1 MPRSIME
8 HRFSEVPRANIP
20 RSTFDRNHGI
30 KFTMDADYLVP
41 FYVDEILPG
50 DTVQMNANYVVKAA
64 SPTVTPVLDNMY
76 FDTHWFFVPNR
87 LVWDNWEK
95 FQGAQD
101 DPGDSIDFTVPV
113 ISGANTV
120 QAGDVADYMG
130 LPIGFTESQL
140 SVNALPFRGLRLIW
154 NEWYRDQNLQNSLT
168 VNTDDGPD
176 TASGAGGLPSKR
188 GKRHDYFTSA
198 LPWPQKGTAV
208 SLPLIGQ
215 APVSGIGIE
224 STGVTSTWASG
235 TYYRQTAPLGNK
247 TVNTG
252 EAYWAPDTNVT
263 GVIEMSDATSTGT
276 PEIFAELASA
286 SGATINDLRLAF
298 QTQRLLERDARAGT
312 RYTEIIQSHFGVT
325 VPDHRLQRPEFLG
338 GGSSRINITTVPQT
352 TYEGTPT
359 ITNSKGGQAGIAELG
374 ATHSFSKSFV
384 EHGYLFGI
392 ANVRADLTYSQGIER
407 FWRRSTRYD
416 FYMPVL
422 AHLGE
427 QSIRQ
432 DEIYFQA
439 NADDDDVWGYQERHA
454 EYRYKPSRLAGEMR
468 PTATT
473 PLDTFHLSEEFT
485 AKPVLNGTFIEA
497 NASAPLDRT
506 LAVPSEPHF
515 IVDCYAQQRHTRP
528 MPVYGVPGNLDRL

>member
-1 MPRSIME
+1 ME
-8 HRFSEVPRANIP
+8 HRFSEVPRADIP
-20 RSTFDRNHGI
+20 RSTFERNHGI
-30 KFTMDADYLVP
+30 KFTMDADYLIP

-50 DTVQMNANYVVKAA
+50 DTVQLNANFVAKLA
-64 SPTVTPVLDNMY
+64 SPTVTPVMDNMY

-87 LVWDNWEK
+87 LTWDNWEK

-101 DPGDSIDFTVPV
+101 DPGDSIDFTIPV

-140 SVNALPFRGLRLIW
+140 GVSALPFRALRLIW

-188 GKRHDYFTSA
+188 GKRHDYFTSC

-208 SLPLIGQ
+208 ALPTLTGQ
-215 APVSGIGIE
+215 APVSGIGIQD
-224 STGVTSTWASG
+224 TGITSQWASQ
-235 TYYRQTAPLGNK
+235 TTMRQTSPLGTHQFNI
-247 TVNTG
+247 ND
-252 EAYWAPDTNVT
+252 AYWAPDTNVT
-263 GVIEMSDATSTGT
+263 GVIRMTDATSTGT
-276 PEIFAELASA
+276 PVIYAELDQVVPAP
-286 SGATINDLRLAF
+286 TINDLRLAF

-312 RYTEIIQSHFGVT
+312 RYVEIIHSHFGVT

-338 GGSSRINITTVPQT
+338 GGSSRINVTTVPQT
-352 TYEGTPT
+352 TYEGTQT
-359 ITNSKGGQAGIAELG
+359 ITNAKGAQAGIGEVG
-374 ATHSFSKSFV
+374 ATHGWSKSFV
-384 EHGYLFGI
+384 EHGYVIGI

-407 FWRRSTRYD
+407 MWRRSTRYD
-416 FYMPVL
+416 FFMPVL
-422 AHLGE
+422 SHLGE
-427 QSIRQ
+427 QAVLQ
-432 DEIYFQA
+432 EEIYFQ
-439 NADDDDVWGYQERHA
+439 NNGDDDDVWGYQERYA
-454 EYRYKPSRLAGEMR
+454 DYRYKPSRLAGEMR

-473 PLDTFHLSEEFT
+473 PLDSFHLSEEFT

-515 IVDCYAQQRHTRP
+515 IVDCYAQLRHTRP
-528 MPVYGVPGNLDRL
+528 MPLYGVPGNLDRL